1 MITSFLV
8 IIFFSWL
15 IIFFFAEGDKK
26 NYSAKKKKLLT
37 NKRSY
42 SSNGNTIIPMIWRFY
57 ATPTSYFWQKS
68 EKNITTILQMG
79 GNFRQ
84 PNLCCTSKH
93 LLFNFNFFR
102 AISLLLKISFTDCYQ
117 SDNFLFAKS
126 KLSTKN
132 IFVNIAA
139 KLCPGVR
146 LFAFFHFLKIWNDNF
161 FFKIIEKW

>member
-1 MITSFLV
+1 MVFPLDDNFLFGD
-8 IIFFSWL
+8 IFFSSL
-15 IIFFFAEGDKK
+15 ILFFFVPIKKYSRTNEVTHPTETPLYLWYDVFMPPPPLIFGKSRKKILLLYYRWEG
-26 NYSAKKKKLLT
+26 
-37 NKRSY
+37 
-42 SSNGNTIIPMIWRFY
+42 
-57 ATPTSYFWQKS
+57 
-68 EKNITTILQMG
+68 
-79 GNFRQ
+79 Q
-84 PNLCCTSKH
+84 PNLCCNSKH

-102 AISLLLKISFTDCYQ
+102 SISLLLKISFTDCYQ

-132 IFVNIAA
+132 IFANIAT